1 MALKEIEKAEVTCL
15 VDNNIDVT
23 LPNTQVACRPSLG
36 ENWFERTLIAEHGFS
51 VSIKLELNGNE
62 HRLLFDSGLNPLSV
76 AHNADILD
84 LDLRDCKLV
93 VSSHEH
99 AFRKRMVKLQ
109 DGRSISLPA
118 PGKSILINSGY
129 DIIEKHSHSLW
140 IEDNILVT
148 GEIPRTNDFENGFPN
163 HYSEVDGNM
172 ESDPLIRDD
181 QAIILNIKDKGLAV
195 ITGCG
200 HSGIINTLK
209 YAKELTGED
218 RIYAVMGGIHLTGGI
233 FEAIIPRTI
242 DELEELK
249 PKFMIPCHC
258 SGLKAINEI
267 VRAMPNV
274 FIQNSVGT
282 KYIL

>member
-1 MALKEIEKAEVTCL
+1 
-15 VDNNIDVT
+15 
-23 LPNTQVACRPSLG
+23 
-36 ENWFERTLIAEHGFS
+36 
-51 VSIKLELNGNE
+51 
-62 HRLLFDSGLNPLSV
+62 
-76 AHNADILD
+76 
-84 LDLRDCKLV
+84 
-93 VSSHEH
+93 
-99 AFRKRMVKLQ
+99 
-109 DGRSISLPA
+109 
-118 PGKSILINSGY
+118 
-129 DIIEKHSHSLW
+129 
-140 IEDNILVT
+140 
-148 GEIPRTNDFENGFPN
+148 
-163 HYSEVDGNM
+163 
-172 ESDPLIRDD
+172 
-181 QAIILNIKDKGLAV
+181 LNIKDKGLAV

-282 KYIL
+282 KYIF